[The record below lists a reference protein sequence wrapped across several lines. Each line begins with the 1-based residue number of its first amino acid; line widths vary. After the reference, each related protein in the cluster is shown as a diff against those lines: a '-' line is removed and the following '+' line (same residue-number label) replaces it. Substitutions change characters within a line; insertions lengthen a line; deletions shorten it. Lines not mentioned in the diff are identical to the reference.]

1 MSGPSAPAAP
11 PDPVTLLKSRSY
23 VQLLVL
29 AAIVGAPVS
38 ALAYWFLKL
47 VDLLQNSLFKHIPKD
62 LGFSHTPVWWPLPLL
77 GLAGLLVALTIRYLP
92 GTGGHS
98 PADGFKPAGAIPPV
112 NLPGIFLAALA
123 TLSFGAVLG
132 PE

>member
-47 VDLLQNSLFKHIPKD
+47 VDLLRNSLFKHIPTD
-62 LGFSHTPVWWPLPLL
+62 PGFSHTPVWWPPPPP
-77 GLAGLLVALTIRYLP
+77 GLAGLLVPRPTSSLP
-92 GTGGHS
+92 GTAAQS
-98 PADGFKPAGAIPPV
+98 PAAGANPAGAIPPCD
-112 NLPGIFLAALA
+112 
-123 TLSFGAVLG
+123 
-132 PE
+132 